1 MSSIS
6 AVNQTY
12 GVGSCCTSPVSV
24 SPVGSQGQRSQQALE
39 CKCPDVRRSRHAFTL
54 IELLVVISII
64 ALLVG
69 ILLPALGAARRT
81 AQTVKCASNMRQLG
95 IGFMGYA
102 TDNEGKFP
110 LNSLYDSTTWWYQ
123 GDVIGTYLP
132 GDIETASGSI
142 GGLAM
147 PCPSDIENA
156 ARSYTM
162 NFWASSDPAPPS
174 WLAPPSRGELWDAG
188 APNLTSLMLA
198 VESWSLFPSEGLL
211 FTRSWLGGEDFTPYQ
226 SFVDRSEV
234 QVFGGREFPT
244 PLPASRLDFNRHS
257 NAGDPYDAQ
266 GSANFLYG
274 DGHVSAKSDS
284 ELVDRATGKST
295 YDSLWSPIDRK
306 AE

>member
-1 MSSIS
+1 MPLICTVNRIHEIKPGDASRVRSSMFGLGDGLS
-6 AVNQTY
+6 ATD
-12 GVGSCCTSPVSV
+12 P
-24 SPVGSQGQRSQQALE
+24 QRH
-39 CKCPDVRRSRHAFTL
+39 PNTPRGFTL

-69 ILLPALGAARRT
+69 ILLPALGAARKS

-102 TDNEGKFP
+102 TDNEGKYP
-110 LNSLYDSTTWWYQ
+110 ANILNKSTTWWYQ
-123 GDVIGTYLP
+123 ASVIGVYMPGDVK
-132 GDIETASGSI
+132 TASGSI
-142 GGLAM
+142 GGLTM

-162 NFWASSDPAPPS
+162 NFWASSDPSPPG

-188 APNLTSLMLA
+188 APNLSNLMLA
-198 VESWSLFPSEGLL
+198 VEGWSLFPSGGLL
-211 FTRSWLGGEDFTPYQ
+211 FTRAWLGGEDFTPYQ
-226 SFVDRSEV
+226 NFVDRPEA

-244 PLPASRLDFNRHS
+244 LPSSRLDFNRH
-257 NAGDPYDAQ
+257 NDVGTPYDAQ
-266 GSANFLYG
+266 GSANFLYA
-274 DGHVSAKSDS
+274 DGHVSLKSDT
-284 ELVDRATGKST
+284 ELVNRSTRKST